1 MSKVLLKKKLA
12 SMSKTEIIGLVAE
25 LYDAKKEAKDYL
37 DYWVNPDEETKLEEY
52 KKIIQDEFYPAD
64 RREPKMRF
72 SVCKKAISDYK
83 KLKPSPRAVAELM
96 LCLVS
101 NACQFTADYGDMWEA
116 YYESLSSNFS
126 ALLKHVDMSGLFEE
140 YRPRLEKC
148 AALVED
154 CGWGIGDDMWDMF
167 YEIDA
172 KYLP

>member
-72 SVCKKAISDYK
+72 SVCKKAISSYAIEGTILGGALY
-83 KLKPSPRAVAELM
+83 LKNSFRVPGRRSNKAARSSGISSISCIQM
-96 LCLVS
+96 L
-101 NACQFTADYGDMWEA
+101 Q
-116 YYESLSSNFS
+116 
-126 ALLKHVDMSGLFEE
+126 LFD
-140 YRPRLEKC
+140 LFIISIMIFK
-148 AALVED
+148 
-154 CGWGIGDDMWDMF
+154 
-167 YEIDA
+167 
-172 KYLP
+172 